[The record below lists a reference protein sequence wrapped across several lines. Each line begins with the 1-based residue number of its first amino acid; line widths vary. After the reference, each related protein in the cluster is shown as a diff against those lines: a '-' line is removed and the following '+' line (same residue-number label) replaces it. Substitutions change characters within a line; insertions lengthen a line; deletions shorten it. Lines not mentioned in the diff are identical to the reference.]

1 MPLMNKRPGGICGN
15 PAVAD
20 GGINLPGYGDS
31 HQSLGSLHLNIGF
44 FFFVPTILC

>member
-1 MPLMNKRPGGICGN
+1 MPLMSKRPGGICGN

-31 HQSLGSLHLNIGF
+31 CQGLGLMNLNIGF
-44 FFFVPTILC
+44 FKIPAILR